1 MHVTSASDS
10 VLLLTGATGV
20 VGGELLLR
28 FAARPSAPRIIALC
42 RKSLPEAPAEVVWGD
57 IRQPR
62 LGLEPETYRRLQARV
77 TQIIHC
83 AADTRFGLPLDA
95 ARETNTRGA
104 ERVLEFARGCRR
116 IEKLAHIS
124 TVYVA
129 GNRTGA
135 IAEEFA
141 PAPPRFFNTYQQSK
155 HEAEELVERAARE
168 LPVML
173 FRLSSLAGDSSTGQ
187 IRRFNYVHQLIRL
200 LPRNLLAKAPG
211 DPSSPLDLIPTDY
224 AGAALPYIFQRR
236 FTPGLVCQICAGPE
250 ASLTLQEMVRTTV
263 EAYAA
268 HPAGRRY
275 LPIQA
280 PKFVPLEEY
289 ERYAREQQ
297 QHGSALLR
305 QVLRGLGHFLPHL
318 ALRQHFA
325 NANTRRLLEGS
336 GIHLPP
342 VAEYFPKV
350 VAYCLEISRS

>member
-1 MHVTSASDS
+1 
-10 VLLLTGATGV
+10 LLLTGATGV
-20 VGGELLLR
+20 VGGELLRR
-28 FAARPSAPRIIALC
+28 FDSRAAAPRIIALC
-42 RKSLPEAPAEVVWGD
+42 RKSQPETPAEVVWGD
-57 IRQPR
+57 IRQPH

-95 ARETNTRGA
+95 AREVNTRGT
-104 ERVLEFARGCRR
+104 ERMLEFARGCRT

-135 IAEEFA
+135 IPEEFA
-141 PAPPRFFNTYQQSK
+141 PAPPRFFNSYQQSK
-155 HEAEELVERAARE
+155 YEAEELVERAARE

-173 FRLSSLAGDSSTGQ
+173 FRLSSLAGDSSTGR
-187 IRRFNYVHQLIRL
+187 IRHFNYVHQLIRL

-211 DPSSPLDLIPTDY
+211 DPSAPLDLIPTDY
-224 AGAALPYIFQRR
+224 AAAALAHIFQRR
-236 FTPGLVCQICAGPE
+236 FTLRMVCQICAGPQE
-250 ASLTLQEMVRTTV
+250 SLTLQEMMRLVV

-275 LPIQA
+275 LPIRA
-280 PKFVPLEEY
+280 PEFVSLEEY

-297 QHGSALLR
+297 QRGNALLR

-318 ALRQHFA
+318 ALRQQFA
-325 NANTRRLLEGS
+325 NSNTRRLLEGS
-336 GIHLPP
+336 GIRLPP

-350 VAYCLEISRS
+350 VAYCLESSRS